1 MVFELVYFYFNTLFW
16 EHTSFDGYSLEFSF
30 SIYIFAVV
38 CSFFQI
44 ALTRYALQKLACFVN
59 KQFLDIC
66 PSIFNNKVSNKKSRL
81 GCTVLNQAIDIWDV
95 YKCSHRGNFF
105 CRKINFNKCS
115 FKNFIKKKNQGHS
128 LLFVYEY
135 FSWTKTPVP
144 LWAHFISSK

>member
-1 MVFELVYFYFNTLFW
+1 M
-16 EHTSFDGYSLEFSF
+16 
-30 SIYIFAVV
+30 
-38 CSFFQI
+38 
-44 ALTRYALQKLACFVN
+44 ACFVN

-115 FKNFIKKKNQGHS
+115 FKNFIKKKSRSFTTFCIWVLFLDKDTCSIMGAFHLIKIKGKKILLLEVFGPILCS
-128 LLFVYEY
+128 L
-135 FSWTKTPVP
+135 KTTNTNFNIHQI
-144 LWAHFISSK
+144 W